1 MATILAHLKVRPGE
15 GERFEAIARRLHES
29 THRHEDE
36 VLRYEYWR
44 GAEPDSY
51 YTLLSFRDEH
61 GFIAHQVSDHHEEA
75 GEGLGEV
82 LADLRLEWLDP
93 VEGASDLPHTEHL
106 PPIADAGER
115 WLHYHGAMGAD
126 VQDWWLER
134 RSGG

>member
-15 GERFEAIARRLHES
+15 GERCAQNARQLHES
-29 THRHEDE
+29 THRHESD

-75 GEGLGEV
+75 GAGLGEV
-82 LADLRLEWLDP
+82 LADIRLEWLDP
-93 VEGASDLPHTEHL
+93 IEGASDLPPTERL
-106 PPIADAGER
+106 DPIADAGER
-115 WLHYHGAMGAD
+115 WLHYHGVMGAE
-126 VQDWWLER
+126 VQDWWLGR